1 MKTETSELRM
11 PSDKFDQIMR
21 KALQT
26 KPPAR
31 KPKAATAK
39 KKVQTK

>member
-1 MKTETSELRM
+1 MKTGTSELRM
-11 PSDKFDQIMR
+11 PSDKFDRIMR

-26 KPPAR
+26 KPPVR

-39 KKVQTK
+39 KKAAKK